1 VTTRRADRD
10 RARRELLRLFGGRRA
25 LCVRFPFAGRFICG
39 RLAPFSSGRCP
50 CSLGRNSQN
59 DHQRST
65 ARGRNLCLASSR
77 PDRPLGVDGAE
88 HQVSFRSLSCL
99 TAIRA
104 WFADVQTDARRRQN
118 VERHLPGL
126 ARYGKKVAGGLSIAA
141 PTLSRRRPAHEER
154 PPDPPYDEREESR
167 AR

>member
-1 VTTRRADRD
+1 MPTETERVASCCDSS
-10 RARRELLRLFGGRRA
+10 AAGGFCA
-25 LCVRFPFAGRFICG
+25 CPSPSPAVSYA
-39 RLAPFSSGRCP
+39 APRSVLIRRCP

-104 WFADVQTDARRRQN
+104 WFADVQTDARRRPN

-141 PTLSRRRPAHEER
+141 PILSRRRPAHEER